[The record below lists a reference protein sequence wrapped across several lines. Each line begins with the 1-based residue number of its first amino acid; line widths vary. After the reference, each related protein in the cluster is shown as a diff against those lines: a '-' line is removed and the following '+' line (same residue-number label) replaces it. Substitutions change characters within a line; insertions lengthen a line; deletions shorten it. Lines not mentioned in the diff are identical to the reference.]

1 MKNKIINF
9 ALKDTDINFSEDLKA
24 FALAVL
30 ICLEDLKAF
39 ALAVL
44 ICFVLTYI
52 AKFLAFI

>member
-24 FALAVL
+24 FVLAA
-30 ICLEDLKAF
+30 I
-39 ALAVL
+39 

-52 AKFLAFI
+52 AQYLAFI